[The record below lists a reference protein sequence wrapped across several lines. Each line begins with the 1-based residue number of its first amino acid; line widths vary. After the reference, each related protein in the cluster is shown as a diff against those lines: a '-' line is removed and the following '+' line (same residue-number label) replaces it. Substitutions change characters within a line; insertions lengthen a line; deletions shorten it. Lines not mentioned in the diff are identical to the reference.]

1 MRIGCGSNGS
11 GGRVKVVIKVW
22 LLPDSFLLLAALVLL
37 LPAVVPSQE
46 LIAIAACTSADISC

>member
-22 LLPDSFLLLAALVLL
+22 LLPDSFLLLAALLL
-37 LPAVVPSQE
+37 LPAVVPSQDQ
-46 LIAIAACTSADISC
+46 IAIAACTAADISH